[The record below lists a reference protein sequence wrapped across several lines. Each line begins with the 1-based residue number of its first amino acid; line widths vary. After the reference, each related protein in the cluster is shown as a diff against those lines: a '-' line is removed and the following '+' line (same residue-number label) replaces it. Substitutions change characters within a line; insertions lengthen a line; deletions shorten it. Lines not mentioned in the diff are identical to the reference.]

1 MNTTTGVITQ
11 TGAQAA
17 DVGNHMTMTSNKNFA
32 AGTAT
37 SGSPSYQLVI
47 IQKDEGTSPSYGN
60 ADFYTKSFV
69 YHQLW
74 VGASVD
80 SNMWSWGTGETN
92 GSGLANMT
100 YECNSHACPETPG
113 GGGTLSVATT
123 GVVTMSD
130 DSTWEGFLSADKK
143 TIVGTST
150 TTNDGGAVSLMIVQI
165 TGTEFTPGALPAGI
179 AVGHMLGAGTGF
191 AGWVHF
197 TNTVAPGGGMTYS
210 DWADSFGGSAPSGT
224 YTGSITASG
233 TLTIAGNPTYHGQV
247 SHDGEFTVGTHTG
260 GTSPNFVYMLNVTTK

>member
-1 MNTTTGVITQ
+1 
-11 TGAQAA
+11 
-17 DVGNHMTMTSNKNFA
+17 
-32 AGTAT
+32 
-37 SGSPSYQLVI
+37 
-47 IQKDEGTSPSYGN
+47 
-60 ADFYTKSFV
+60 
-69 YHQLW
+69 
-74 VGASVD
+74 
-80 SNMWSWGTGETN
+80 
-92 GSGLANMT
+92 
-100 YECNSHACPETPG
+100 
-113 GGGTLSVATT
+113 
-123 GVVTMSD
+123 MSD
-130 DSTWEGFLSADKK
+130 DPTWEGFLSADKK
-143 TIVGTST
+143 TVVGTSRSS
-150 TTNDGGAVSLMIVQI
+150 NDGGQVSLMIVQVVAD
-165 TGTEFTPGALPAGI
+165 GDFTAGALPAGI